1 MNTPYIYLKNVC
13 YSIKGTKIISGL
25 NLSIGR
31 SEFVALI
38 GENGC
43 GKTTLTKLLLGI
55 LKKDFGEVKIDGKY
69 IEKYKLHEIGNKIGY
84 VFQNPSYQIFAPTI
98 LEELSFAMKY
108 KGNDEEIIKLRT
120 EDIIDKFS
128 LGDARDVT
136 TYNLSQG
143 EKRRLAIGCM
153 MMNESEFI
161 ILDEPTLGLD
171 AELKINLMEYLCDI
185 NKQGVGIIIVSHDK
199 EIVSKYAHRIIL
211 MKDGRT
217 NETA

>member
-1 MNTPYIYLKNVC
+1 MNTPYIFLKNVC

-25 NLSIGR
+25 NLSIER

-55 LKKDFGEVKIDGKY
+55 LKKETGEIKLDGMD
-69 IEKYKLHEIGNKIGY
+69 IEKYKLHEVGNKIGY

-108 KGNDEEIIKLRT
+108 KGIDEEIIKLRA

-128 LGDARDVT
+128 LCDVRDVT

-143 EKRRLAIGCM
+143 EKRRLAIGCI
-153 MMNESEFI
+153 MMNECEFV
-161 ILDEPTLGLD
+161 ILDEPTVGLD
-171 AELKINLMEYLCDI
+171 AERKTILMEYLSEI
-185 NKQGVGIIIVSHDK
+185 NKQGVGIIIVSHDI